1 MNIKTFSMYLLS
13 ATAGENGREVFAGGI
28 IAVLGTIAT
37 TYLGGWDTSLQ
48 LLAALMI
55 ADYLTGVLGAFKTKN
70 FNSDVMFWGGVRKGI
85 VLLVIMLAVKVD
97 LFVGNGA
104 PVFRTLAM
112 YFYIGREGLSVIE
125 NMGVIGVPLPDSFR
139 KTFTQ
144 LQEKGGVSNE
154 SKKPE

>member
-1 MNIKTFSMYLLS
+1 MNLKSIGMYLLS

-28 IAVLGTIAT
+28 IAVIGTIAT

-97 LFVGNGA
+97 MFVGNGS

-125 NMGVIGVPLPDSFR
+125 NMGVIGVPLPDAFK

-144 LQEKGGVSNE
+144 LQEKGGGIDE
-154 SKKPE
+154 TKKS